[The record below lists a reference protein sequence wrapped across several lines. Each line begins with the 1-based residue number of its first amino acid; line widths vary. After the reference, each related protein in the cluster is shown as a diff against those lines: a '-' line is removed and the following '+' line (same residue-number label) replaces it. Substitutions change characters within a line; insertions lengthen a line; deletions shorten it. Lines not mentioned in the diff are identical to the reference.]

1 MRCEKDV
8 VLFIRDERVLLLL
21 SALYDATIHP
31 PKREGEERTS
41 KEEKR
46 EEHHAS
52 SLYVEASSLIFF
64 PSPTII
70 HANTSYGLFGFPIW
84 REKGLE
90 SSCHSWNC
98 VNAKLIQISW
108 IHEART
114 WDILISN

>member
-31 PKREGEERTS
+31 PKRERTS

-52 SLYVEASSLIFF
+52 SLYVEACLLAHLLSFSDNHSCKHF
-64 PSPTII
+64 
-70 HANTSYGLFGFPIW
+70 IW
-84 REKGLE
+84 AFWVSNLERKGSRELLPFMELYK
-90 SSCHSWNC
+90 CK
-98 VNAKLIQISW
+98 A
-108 IHEART
+108 
-114 WDILISN
+114 